1 MEDFYLI
8 LTPREAKLRE
18 HARLAENRDFLER
31 EDRKCPRCR
40 MGWLMN
46 GLAYAVLAVIQRL
59 VRMSLATTARME
71 TAINV
76 SMHEN

>member
-1 MEDFYLI
+1 MHDLQRTEISLSERI
-8 LTPREAKLRE
+8 ESV
-18 HARLAENRDFLER
+18 LAVAWD
-31 EDRKCPRCR
+31 
-40 MGWLMN
+40 GSMN

-59 VRMSLATTARME
+59 VRMSLATTVRME